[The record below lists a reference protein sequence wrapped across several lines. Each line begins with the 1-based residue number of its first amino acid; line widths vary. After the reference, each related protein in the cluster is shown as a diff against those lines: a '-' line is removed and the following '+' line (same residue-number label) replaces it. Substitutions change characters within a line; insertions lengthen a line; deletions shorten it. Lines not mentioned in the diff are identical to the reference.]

1 MPKSPNQPKTDASAS
16 LKPTPFPFPTT
27 ENHPSNPEQ
36 PLPPVMAD
44 PSEDAIDNGIEES
57 FPASDPIS
65 VTVTKAVPRSDA

>member
-1 MPKSPNQPKTDASAS
+1 MPKSPNQPKTDAPAS
-16 LKPTPFPFPTT
+16 VKQTPFPFPTT

-36 PLPPVMAD
+36 PVPPVMAD

-65 VTVTKAVPRSDA
+65 VTVTKAVPRSDT